1 MDNAELKH
9 YHDEEFDPSGFYK
22 QYIGSNKE
30 FVDDTV
36 EDIMESTYQIFS
48 SGSVKGDTLIDASF
62 GIITF
67 HLFVAADYFKN
78 ITLIESSDSTIEATK
93 KWLNKHGDSVEKSHI
108 AAYACSLKK
117 KSTGWKEQEEITK
130 NAIKQILKLDF
141 TSEIPLGSVVYSQA
155 DCLIS
160 IGYLE
165 ISCPDQISYLKI
177 LNQFSSLLRTGGHLI
192 LFIFLNISYYMIGE
206 LKFSALKCD
215 EEFVRKSLTDTG
227 FTIKSFDK
235 IKRKV
240 VCPLTDWDYL
250 GCVVAC
256 KEN

>member
-1 MDNAELKH
+1 MATTKHKH
-9 YHDEEFDPSGFYK
+9 YHDDEYDPCCDFETYF
-22 QYIGSNKE
+22 GSNKI
-30 FVDDTV
+30 FK
-36 EDIMESTYQIFS
+36 EDLSEDVMKMVYKIWS

-117 KSTGWKEQEEITK
+117 KCTGWKEQEESVR

-141 TSEIPLGSVVYSQA
+141 INENPLGSVVYSQA

-165 ISCPDQISYLKI
+165 ISCKDQISYLKM
-177 LNQFSSLLRTGGHLI
+177 LKQFSSLLRTGGHLI
-192 LFIFLNISYYMIGE
+192 LFIFLNISYYTIGE

-240 VCPLTDWDYL
+240 VCPLADWDYL

-256 KEN
+256 KE